1 MKTKR
6 YEMNILF
13 GIRNFNIKTP
23 EKLITNC
30 I

>member
-1 MKTKR
+1 MKAKR

-13 GIRNFNIKTP
+13 EIRNFNIKT